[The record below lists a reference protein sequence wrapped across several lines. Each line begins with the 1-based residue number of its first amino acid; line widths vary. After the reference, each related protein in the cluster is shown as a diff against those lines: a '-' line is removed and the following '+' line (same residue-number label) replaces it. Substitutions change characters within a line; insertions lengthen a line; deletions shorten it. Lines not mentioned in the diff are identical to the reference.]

1 MSDEIVVH
9 KRRGR
14 PPKNPQAQPNQ
25 EVTQVAP
32 VEKIKNQANVDPNWV
47 PTETVNGTKVW
58 IKSIIKITGC
68 GHEFM
73 VVVHPDRPFETTVKS
88 TGLLR
93 PNFNTPELEKE
104 FEGIQF
110 YERPALTTE
119 VVAKEVVTC

>member
-1 MSDEIVVH
+1 MSDEIIP

-25 EVTQVAP
+25 EVAQAAP
-32 VEKIKNQANVDPNWV
+32 VEKVKNQANVDPNWV

-58 IKSIIKITGC
+58 IKSIIKIPGC

-73 VVVHPDRPFETTVKS
+73 VVVHPDRPFETTVKA
-88 TGLLR
+88 TGLLK

-110 YERPALTTE
+110 YERPVVKSE
-119 VVAKEVVTC
+119 VAQEVMTG